1 MISKEYWDITR
12 KEEGLQI
19 KKAGQISDFAGS
31 SWYTGL
37 IKHAIEPETL
47 PPQTSLF
54 LDHFN
59 SDETYSIGYSDE
71 GEKSK
76 FLSRNLPAVA
86 KAIANSKYI
95 LDLEEDW
102 DDEGANA
109 TDFST
114 YDRAISFVSNYS
126 IKVFQSGIKISAPTI
141 EILRDGSIG
150 VNWETSKA
158 SFLIVFDKTNEKIS
172 YCYGKNKINGIPFK
186 TGIENDNSV
195 DESVASWMKKN
206 LRK

>member
-1 MISKEYWDITR
+1 MTRSEYWDITP
-12 KEEGLQI
+12 KKGGLPI
-19 KKAGQISDFAGS
+19 KKSSQISDFAGS

-37 IKHAIEPETL
+37 IKRAIEQETL
-47 PPQTSLF
+47 PPQTSPLSGY
-54 LDHFN
+54 LN
-59 SDETYSIGYSDE
+59 RDETYTIGYSDE
-71 GEKSK
+71 GEKSN
-76 FLSRNLPAVA
+76 FLNRNLPHIA

-109 TDFST
+109 TNLST
-114 YDRAISFVSNYS
+114 YDRAINFIRNYS
-126 IKVFQSGIKISAPTI
+126 IKIFQSGIRISAPTI

-158 SFLIVFDKTNEKIS
+158 SFLIVFDESNEKFS
-172 YCYGKNKINGIPFK
+172 YCYGKNKINGIPYK

-206 LRK
+206 LRT